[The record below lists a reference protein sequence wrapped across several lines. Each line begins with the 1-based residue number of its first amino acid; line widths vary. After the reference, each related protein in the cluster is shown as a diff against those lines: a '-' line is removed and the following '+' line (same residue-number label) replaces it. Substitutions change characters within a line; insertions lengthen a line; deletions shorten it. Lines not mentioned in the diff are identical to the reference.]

1 MHEGD
6 SYFRAVAGGAFA
18 AAGGVPRRPSSSDP
32 CPCGRGR
39 FGACCGPILEG
50 SPADTAENLMRSRYV
65 AFAVGDDDHLF
76 RTWHPRTRPAE
87 AGGDGKMRWTGLQ
100 IIDVVAGGGDDLEG
114 VVEFVARYEMQDGEV
129 GQLQERSRFTR
140 RAGRWVYL
148 DAEG

>member
-1 MHEGD
+1 
-6 SYFRAVAGGAFA
+6 
-18 AAGGVPRRPSSSDP
+18 
-32 CPCGRGR
+32 
-39 FGACCGPILEG
+39 
-50 SPADTAENLMRSRYV
+50 
-65 AFAVGDDDHLF
+65 
-76 RTWHPRTRPAE
+76 
-87 AGGDGKMRWTGLQ
+87 MRWTGLQ